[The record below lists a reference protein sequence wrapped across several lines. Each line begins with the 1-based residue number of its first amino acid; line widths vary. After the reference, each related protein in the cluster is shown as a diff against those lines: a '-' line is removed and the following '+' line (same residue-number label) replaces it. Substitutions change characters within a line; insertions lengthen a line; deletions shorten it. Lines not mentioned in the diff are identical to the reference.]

1 MKRLKNSGENN
12 GDRNFDTLGVK
23 KYIRKPVGGI
33 NLS

>member
-23 KYIRKPVGGI
+23 KYIRK
-33 NLS
+33 